1 MRFLLTGETRVAIA
15 DSFGSILD
23 GPGENASAIIVDI
36 PIGLAESGGR
46 SCEREARR
54 RLGRR
59 RSSVFSSP
67 RRPML
72 AFDRYEDANAFGKAN
87 GAGLSRQCWGIVP
100 KIREADQQM
109 TRDLQGLVGEGHP
122 ELAFTRLC
130 GAPCAYP
137 KRTAEGARER
147 RSALVAAGLF
157 SIDALLADLR
167 RRHPRKREFAD
178 DDFYDACALSLT
190 AEARLA
196 GAAWRFGDDAR
207 DARGLLMEIWG

>member
-1 MRFLLTGETRVAIA
+1 
-15 DSFGSILD
+15 
-23 GPGENASAIIVDI
+23 
-36 PIGLAESGGR
+36 
-46 SCEREARR
+46 
-54 RLGRR
+54 
-59 RSSVFSSP
+59 
-67 RRPML
+67 ML